1 MPFCWVRRAQG
12 CGPKPH
18 PPASRVTLSRRRKRG
33 QTLSSEINARETDS
47 SLRRDGSVPVL
58 SRSSSAHVRHSG
70 TQPPPGLEPHQSR
83 RGIGGLREE
92 VWPSPSPASTSSQ
105 PRPSQEMA
113 CPNRLL
119 PLEDPRQKVRPMCTR
134 GMNFLTWAPSPSGRK
149 SFHRRKSRPMR
160 TRGAH
165 FLAAVRPRGSS
176 LPRTP
181 PRVYTRGGVSV
192 IGPVSRRSDLPSL
205 SENASR
211 VYTRHAFSDAGA
223 PRHPTNL
230 KLRATT
236 ITKGDPLAKNGAGNR
251 LPSKPAP
258 PRAADHYSPL
268 PEPFSAGEGYRRGLG
283 AYRGVPTGGKL
294 PICALSRC
302 IDCYDSALTARLL
315 SWFPIRKETA
325 AANSQ
330 CEYS

>member
-1 MPFCWVRRAQG
+1 MR
-12 CGPKPH
+12 PKPH

-33 QTLSSEINARETDS
+33 QTLSSEVNARETDS

-119 PLEDPRQKVRPMCTR
+119 PLEDPRQRVRPMCTR

-149 SFHRRKSRPMR
+149 SYPRRKSHPMC
-160 TRGAH
+160 TRGTH

-181 PRVYTRGGVSV
+181 PRVYTR
-192 IGPVSRRSDLPSL
+192 
-205 SENASR
+205 
-211 VYTRHAFSDAGA
+211 HAFSDARQ
-223 PRHPTNL
+223 PHRHPANL

-236 ITKGDPLAKNGAGNR
+236 ITKGGIIGLAGRPFRVRRVAMTPLRA
-251 LPSKPAP
+251 LPLRGKGEP
-258 PRAADHYSPL
+258 PI
-268 PEPFSAGEGYRRGLG
+268 GYPRDGR
-283 AYRGVPTGGKL
+283 PTGRKL
-294 PICALSRC
+294 PM
-302 IDCYDSALTARLL
+302 
-315 SWFPIRKETA
+315 
-325 AANSQ
+325 
-330 CEYS
+330 

>member
-1 MPFCWVRRAQG
+1 MR
-12 CGPKPH
+12 PKPH

-33 QTLSSEINARETDS
+33 QTLSSEVNARETDS
-47 SLRRDGSVPVL
+47 SLRRDGSVPIQP
-58 SRSSSAHVRHSG
+58 RSSPAHVRHSG

-92 VWPSPSPASTSSQ
+92 VWPSLSPASTSSQ

-119 PLEDPRQKVRPMCTR
+119 PLEDPRQKVSPMCTR

-149 SFHRRKSRPMR
+149 SYPRRKSHPMC

-181 PRVYTRGGVSV
+181 PRVYTRGGLSV
-192 IGPVSRRSDLPSL
+192 IGPVSRQSDLPSL

-211 VYTRHAFSDAGA
+211 VYTRVAFSDAG
-223 PRHPTNL
+223 PLGTLPTSSSGPL
-230 KLRATT
+230 RSRRGIHWLRMERATAFRASQ
-236 ITKGDPLAKNGAGNR
+236 PLHVRRIAI
-251 LPSKPAP
+251 PP
-258 PRAADHYSPL
+258 PRAL
-268 PEPFSAGEGYRRGLG
+268 PCRGGPPSRIGGLPRSARWQQTPD
-283 AYRGVPTGGKL
+283 VSTHSGK
-294 PICALSRC
+294 
-302 IDCYDSALTARLL
+302 
-315 SWFPIRKETA
+315 
-325 AANSQ
+325 
-330 CEYS
+330 